1 MMGFRGTTLVCSL
14 LLVGSAGMASAQDTA
29 AGGDDLTEGSA
40 DDPTMGGGDP
50 AQVTPAPGDAPA
62 TAGGYSTSLARR
74 SMTLPE
80 HALAIGDGGPWAI
93 GPVLRIYRIVA
104 CTVDPMTMLPTCG
117 GDTAIG
123 LNLGASFGI
132 TDALQIDANVL
143 PIALSPEAD
152 YGSPR
157 LGATFRFMSGR
168 VIEVGARAGFT
179 LLNAGDS
186 RKVGLDLGVPLD
198 AHFGRHGRLST
209 GAFLNVSLL
218 DPDAVI
224 GFSSPVILDWN
235 VSATIA
241 IGMLGGINIGTF
253 KDVGESLAVPV
264 GLFGMYTVADSQ
276 DRAMLDVGASF
287 QFPLF
292 LTPFSDGDA
301 VHTDLWEIGLL
312 ARMHLY
318 M

>member
-1 MMGFRGTTLVCSL
+1 MTEFRATSL
-14 LLVGSAGMASAQDTA
+14 LFSLLVVGTAGVASAQDVA
-29 AGGDDLTEGSA
+29 VGSA

-50 AQVTPAPGDAPA
+50 SHVTPAPGDAAA

-80 HALAIGDGGPWAI
+80 HTLALGDGGPWAI
-93 GPVLRIYRIVA
+93 GPVVRIFR
-104 CTVDPMTMLPTCG
+104 TVTCSADLMTGVLTCG
-117 GDTAIG
+117 GDTGLA

-132 TDALQIDANVL
+132 TDALQVDANVL
-143 PIALSPEAD
+143 PIWLSPEAD

-157 LGATFRFMSGR
+157 LGATYRFMSGR

-179 LLNAGDS
+179 LLNVGNS
-186 RKVGLDLGVPLD
+186 RKVGLDVGIPLD
-198 AHFGRHGRLST
+198 AHFGRRGRLST
-209 GAFLNVSLL
+209 GAFLNVSLV

-224 GFSSPVILDWN
+224 GFASPAILDYN
-235 VSATIA
+235 LSANIA
-241 IGMLGGINIGTF
+241 IGMLSAIEIGTF
-253 KDVGESLAVPV
+253 KDVGESFTIPI
-264 GLFGMYTVADSQ
+264 GLYGMYTVADAQ

-287 QFPLF
+287 MFPRF
-292 LTPFSDGDA
+292 LTPASDGDA
-301 VHTDLWEIGLL
+301 VHTDIWEIGLL